1 MQPLRPGDPTALGPY
16 VLLGFL
22 GEGGQGAV
30 FAGRAPDGTAIAAK
44 VLHARFAGDTAAVRR
59 FQREVEL
66 ARRVAQFCTAR
77 VLDVGFAGAVPYVVS
92 ELVEGVSLQQAVR
105 TRGPL
110 TGDDLVRLAV
120 GTMTALISIHRAGI
134 IHRDF
139 KPSNVLLAA
148 DGPRVIDFGIARSLD
163 ASSVTASSVVGSPG
177 YMSPEQIRAE
187 QIGPASDLF
196 SWAGTMVYA
205 ATGSPAFGLDSIPA
219 VMHRVLNIEPD
230 LRAIGEPLHDVLAAC
245 FQKDPALRPDAET
258 AWNALM
264 DGSPAAA
271 PVTPPRDSVPGNDSH
286 RDSGPAEARRDSVP
300 SEPHKDSGPGEP
312 RGELGVSRRGTAP
325 AAPGRDHAARRT
337 SKWGRPVAVAAGV
350 AVTVS
355 AAYILWPALSTSPP
369 AVVDPAATTTLGLP
383 ASAMAAPATPTRTTP
398 TRTTPTRT
406 TPTRTTPTRATPTGT
421 TPPASVR
428 KATPSTSSTPSS
440 ATTPAPTPTT
450 TLTRR
455 PAVSGR
461 WDTKGDVSE
470 WDITGPR
477 SAKLTRYPEEPTGPG
492 WGFLMWTKRP
502 MSTGFT
508 LSVRARLLE
517 YGRRDKTPKYGL
529 LFSNTEPG
537 NDIGYYVEPLTE
549 DGKLTVLVMEK
560 GVFSWERIPW
570 PFGFDPD
577 DFHTLKVTRKGSTY
591 TFYVDGRQV
600 SQREVPRVDPKGLG
614 RVGLAGFDVLAEFR
628 DFRVQK

>member
-16 VLLGFL
+16 MLLGFL

-44 VLHARFAGDTAAVRR
+44 VLHARFAGDTAAVQR

-77 VLDVGFAGAVPYVVS
+77 VLDVGFAGAVPYIVS

-134 IHRDF
+134 VHRDF

-148 DGPRVIDFGIARSLD
+148 DGPRVIDFGIARALD

-177 YMSPEQIRAE
+177 YMSPEQIRGE
-187 QIGPASDLF
+187 RIGSASDLF

-230 LRAIGEPLHDVLAAC
+230 LRAIGEPLHDVLTAC
-245 FQKDPALRPDAET
+245 LQKDPALRPDAQT

-264 DGSPAAA
+264 DGSPAAV
-271 PVTPPRDSVPGNDSH
+271 PVTPPRDSVPGGNSR
-286 RDSGPAEARRDSVP
+286 RDNGPAEARRDTTPAS
-300 SEPHKDSGPGEP
+300 P
-312 RGELGVSRRGTAP
+312 R
-325 AAPGRDHAARRT
+325 RDHAARRT
-337 SKWGRPVAVAAGV
+337 STWGRPAVAVVAA

-355 AAYILWPALSTSPP
+355 AAYILWPAPLTSPP
-369 AVVDPAATTTLGLP
+369 AVADPAVTTTLGQP
-383 ASAMAAPATPTRTTP
+383 ASATPAPVTPTS
-398 TRTTPTRT
+398 
-406 TPTRTTPTRATPTGT
+406 ATPTGT
-421 TPPASVR
+421 TPPASAR
-428 KATPSTSSTPSS
+428 KATPSTSPTPSS
-440 ATTPAPTPTT
+440 ATTPTPTPTT
-450 TLTRR
+450 TPTRR

-477 SAKLTRYPEEPTGPG
+477 SAKLIRYPEGPTGPG

-502 MSTGFT
+502 MSTSFT

-517 YGRRDKTPKYGL
+517 YGRRDETPKYGL

-537 NDIGYYVEPLTE
+537 NDIGYYVEPLTAE
-549 DGKLTVLVMEK
+549 GKLTVLVMEK
-560 GVFSWERIPW
+560 GAFSAERIPW

-591 TFYVDGRQV
+591 TFHVDGRQV
-600 SQREVPRVDPKGLG
+600 SQREVPGVDPQGLG
-614 RVGLAGFDVLAEFR
+614 RVGLAGFDVLAAFR
-628 DFRVQK
+628 DFRMQK

>member
-16 VLLGFL
+16 ILLGFL

-44 VLHARFAGDTAAVRR
+44 VLHARFAGDTAAVQR

-77 VLDVGFAGAVPYVVS
+77 VLDVGFAGAVPYIVS

-134 IHRDF
+134 VHRDF

-148 DGPRVIDFGIARSLD
+148 DGPRTIDFGIARALD

-177 YMSPEQIRAE
+177 YMSPEQIRGE
-187 QIGPASDLF
+187 RIGSASDLF

-245 FQKDPALRPDAET
+245 LQKDPALRPDAQT

-264 DGSPAAA
+264 DGSPAAV
-271 PVTPPRDSVPGNDSH
+271 PVTPPPDSVPGGDSR
-286 RDSGPAEARRDSVP
+286 RDNGPAEARRD
-300 SEPHKDSGPGEP
+300 
-312 RGELGVSRRGTAP
+312 TTP
-325 AAPGRDHAARRT
+325 ASPGREHAARRT
-337 SKWGRPVAVAAGV
+337 SSWGRPAVAVAV
-350 AVTVS
+350 AVAVVTVS
-355 AAYILWPALSTSPP
+355 AAYILWPAPSTSPP
-369 AVVDPAATTTLGLP
+369 AVADPAVTTTLGQP
-383 ASAMAAPATPTRTTP
+383 ASATPAPPTPMSATPTS
-398 TRTTPTRT
+398 
-406 TPTRTTPTRATPTGT
+406 ATPTGT
-421 TPPASVR
+421 TPPASAR
-428 KATPSTSSTPSS
+428 KATPSTSPTPSS
-440 ATTPAPTPTT
+440 ATTPTPTPTT
-450 TLTRR
+450 TPTRR

-470 WDITGPR
+470 WDITGPH
-477 SAKLTRYPEEPTGPG
+477 SAKLIRYPEGPTGPG
-492 WGFLMWTKRP
+492 WGLLMWTKRP
-502 MSTGFT
+502 MSTSFT

-517 YGRRDKTPKYGL
+517 YGRRDETPKYGL

-537 NDIGYYVEPLTE
+537 NDIGYYVEPLTAG
-549 DGKLTVLVMEK
+549 GKLTVLVMEK
-560 GVFSWERIPW
+560 GAFSAERIPW

-591 TFYVDGRQV
+591 TFHVDGRQV
-600 SQREVPRVDPKGLG
+600 SQREVPGVDPQGLG

-628 DFRVQK
+628 DFRMRK

>member
-44 VLHARFAGDTAAVRR
+44 VLHARFAGDTAAVQR

-66 ARRVAQFCTAR
+66 TRRVAQFCTAR
-77 VLDVGFAGAVPYVVS
+77 VLDVGFAGAVPYIVS

-134 IHRDF
+134 VHRDF

-148 DGPRVIDFGIARSLD
+148 DGPRVIDFGIARALD

-177 YMSPEQIRAE
+177 YMSPEQIRGE
-187 QIGPASDLF
+187 RIGSASDLF

-219 VMHRVLNIEPD
+219 VMHRVLNSEPD
-230 LRAIGEPLHDVLAAC
+230 LRALGEPLRDVLTAC
-245 FQKDPALRPDAET
+245 LQKDPALRPDAQT

-264 DGSPAAA
+264 DGSPAAL
-271 PVTPPRDSVPGNDSH
+271 PVTPPRDGVPGGDLR
-286 RDSGPAEARRDSVP
+286 RDNGPAEARRD
-300 SEPHKDSGPGEP
+300 
-312 RGELGVSRRGTAP
+312 TTP
-325 AAPGRDHAARRT
+325 ASPGRDRAARRAST
-337 SKWGRPVAVAAGV
+337 WGRPAAVAAAGV
-350 AVTVS
+350 AVTVGV
-355 AAYILWPALSTSPP
+355 AYILWPAPSTSPLAVADP
-369 AVVDPAATTTLGLP
+369 AVTTTLGQSASATP
-383 ASAMAAPATPTRTTP
+383 ASATSVPATPAPATPTSATP
-398 TRTTPTRT
+398 S
-406 TPTRTTPTRATPTGT
+406 ATPTGT
-421 TPPASVR
+421 PTGTTTPASAR
-428 KATPSTSSTPSS
+428 KATPSTS
-440 ATTPAPTPTT
+440 PAPSPATKPTP
-450 TLTRR
+450 TRR

-477 SAKLTRYPEEPTGPG
+477 SAKLIQYPEGSAGPG

-502 MSTGFT
+502 MGTSFT
-508 LSVRARLLE
+508 LSVRTRLLE

-537 NDIGYYVEPLTE
+537 NDIGYYVEPLTAE
-549 DGKLTVLVMEK
+549 GKLTVLVMEK
-560 GVFSWERIPW
+560 GAFSAERIAW

-591 TFYVDGRQV
+591 TFHVDGRQV
-600 SQREVPRVDPKGLG
+600 SQRKVPGVDPEGLG

-628 DFRVQK
+628 DFRMQK

>member
-1 MQPLRPGDPTALGPY
+1 MQPLRQGDPTALGPY
-16 VLLGFL
+16 TLLGFL
-22 GEGGQGAV
+22 GEGGQGSV

-44 VLHARFAGDTAAVRR
+44 VLHARFAGDAAAVQR

-66 ARRVAQFCTAR
+66 TRRVAQFCTAR
-77 VLDVGFAGAVPYVVS
+77 VLDVGFAGAVPYIVS

-120 GTMTALISIHRAGI
+120 ATMTALISIHRAGI
-134 IHRDF
+134 VHRDF

-148 DGPRVIDFGIARSLD
+148 DGPRVIDFGIARALD

-205 ATGSPAFGLDSIPA
+205 ATGSPAFGLDSVPA
-219 VMHRVLNIEPD
+219 VMHRVLTAEPD
-230 LRAIGEPLHDVLAAC
+230 LQAIGEPLHDVLKAC
-245 FQKDPALRPDAET
+245 FQKDPALRPDAQT
-258 AWNALM
+258 AWHALM

-271 PVTPPRDSVPGNDSH
+271 PVTPPRDRVP
-286 RDSGPAEARRDSVP
+286 SGP
-300 SEPHKDSGPGEP
+300 HGDSGPGEA
-312 RGELGVSRRGTAP
+312 GVSRRDTTP
-325 AAPGRDHAARRT
+325 AAPRPDQAARRT
-337 SKWGRPVAVAAGV
+337 TKWGRPVAAAAGV
-350 AVTVS
+350 AVAVG
-355 AAYILWPALSTSPP
+355 AAYILWPAPLTGPH
-369 AVVDPAATTTLGLP
+369 AVADPAATTTLGLS
-383 ASAMAAPATPTRTTP
+383 ASAPPAPATPAP
-398 TRTTPTRT
+398 G
-406 TPTRTTPTRATPTGT
+406 TPTGT
-421 TPPASVR
+421 TPPASAR
-428 KATPSTSSTPSS
+428 KATPSTSPTPSPA
-440 ATTPAPTPTT
+440 ATPTPTPT
-450 TLTRR
+450 GTPTRR
-455 PAVSGR
+455 PAASGR
-461 WDTKGDVSE
+461 WDTRGDVSE

-477 SAKLTRYPEEPTGPG
+477 SAKLTGYPQEPTGPG

-502 MSTGFT
+502 MSTSFT
-508 LSVRARLLE
+508 LSVRTRLLE

-537 NDIGYYVEPLTE
+537 NDIGYYVEPLTA

-560 GVFSWERIPW
+560 GAFSWERISW

-591 TFYVDGRQV
+591 TFYLDGRQV
-600 SQREVPRVDPKGLG
+600 SRREVPGVDPEGVG

-628 DFRVQK
+628 DFRVRR

>member
-1 MQPLRPGDPTALGPY
+1 MQPLRQGDPTALGPY

-22 GEGGQGAV
+22 GEGGQGTV

-44 VLHARFAGDTAAVRR
+44 VLHARFAGDTAAVQR

-77 VLDVGFAGAVPYVVS
+77 VLDVGFAGAVPYIVS
-92 ELVEGVSLQQAVR
+92 ELVEGISLQQAVR

-120 GTMTALISIHRAGI
+120 ATMTALISIHRAGI
-134 IHRDF
+134 VHRDF

-148 DGPRVIDFGIARSLD
+148 DGPRVIDFGIAKALD

-177 YMSPEQIRAE
+177 YMSPEQIQAE

-219 VMHRVLNIEPD
+219 VMYRVLNIEPD
-230 LRAIGEPLHDVLAAC
+230 LRAIGEPLHDVLTAC
-245 FQKDPALRPDAET
+245 FQKDPALRPDAQT
-258 AWNALM
+258 AWHALM

-271 PVTPPRDSVPGNDSH
+271 PVTPPRDSVPGNNSH
-286 RDSGPAEARRDSVP
+286 RDNGPAEARRDSAP
-300 SEPHKDSGPGEP
+300 SEPHRDSGSGEDHGKP
-312 RGELGVSRRGTAP
+312 GVSRRDTTP

-337 SKWGRPVAVAAGV
+337 PKWGRPVAAAAGV

-355 AAYILWPALSTSPP
+355 AAYILWPAPLTSPP
-369 AVVDPAATTTLGLP
+369 VVAGPAATTTFGLP
-383 ASAMAAPATPTRTTP
+383 ASATPAPATPTPATP
-398 TRTTPTRT
+398 AP
-406 TPTRTTPTRATPTGT
+406 ATPTGT
-421 TPPASVR
+421 TLPVSAR
-428 KATPSTSSTPSS
+428 KATPSTSPTPSS
-440 ATTPAPTPTT
+440 ATTPTPTPTT

-455 PAVSGR
+455 PAVSAR

-477 SAKLTRYPEEPTGPG
+477 SAKLTRYPEGPTGPG

-502 MSTGFT
+502 MSTSFT
-508 LSVRARLLE
+508 LSVRARLLD
-517 YGRRDKTPKYGL
+517 YGRRDETPKYGL

-537 NDIGYYVEPLTE
+537 NDIGYYVEPLTA
-549 DGKLTVLVMEK
+549 GGQLTVLVMEK

-577 DFHTLKVTRKGSTY
+577 DFHTLKVARKGSTY

-600 SQREVPRVDPKGLG
+600 HQREVSGVDPEGVG

-628 DFRVQK
+628 DFRARFI